1 MTESVSSGV
10 PIPVMSHAFI
20 KNVSSCFDW
29 IVSTGTLEIFLRE
42 KS

>member
-1 MTESVSSGV
+1 MTKSIFSGV
-10 PIPVMSHAFI
+10 PIPIVSHAFI

-29 IVSTGTLEIFLRE
+29 IILTGTLEILFGE